1 MRKQS
6 DRESD
11 FLKTVNASDFDIPQE
26 LIAEPADQEILYQWA
41 GGVLHEN
48 E

>member
-1 MRKQS
+1 MREQK

-11 FLKTVNASDFDIPQE
+11 FLKTVNAPDFDIPQE
-26 LIAEPADQEILYQWA
+26 LIAKTADQEILYQWD
-41 GGVLHEN
+41 GGVLHED